1 MVESA
6 RARVSDGEGGGE
18 EGRRRWEVLRGQGR
32 RERGLWEEACSL
44 LQPSEDG
51 SVCVRTDGLLLPA
64 RFPHAHRH
72 PSLQSPPPGISPEK
86 AVDRPAGHLIRALLK
101 NVKSEIP
108 TEERA
113 EKIMYARLLA
123 LASAAISKNE
133 IHDSIELFK
142 EPNNQTSTW
151 RSCSDQGNQIPQGNL
166 LKYFECFFGCILDK
180 CCMKESQH
188 MLLFIPCMHFAVVVG
203 RTRTRSGY
211 ILVSANGGL
220 NQQRVAVCNA
230 VAVAALLNAYLVIP
244 NFLYSSVWKDTS
256 QFGDIY
262 HEDFFM
268 NYLKNDVDIVKE
280 LPSHL
285 QSLDIEAIG
294 SLITDNDIRKE
305 STPEYFLRVVFPLL
319 LKNGVVHF
327 YGFGNRLSFDPLPLD
342 LQKLRCKCNFHA
354 LKYVP
359 RIQEIGSLL
368 VRRIRKYNSSLNMLD
383 EHLLGKHMPHAPVRR
398 NDTSTSPVKYL
409 AMHMRFEMD
418 MVAYSLCDFDGGEKE
433 RKELQAYREVHFPT
447 LTMQIKNNNSLSPEE
462 SRSLGKCPLTPEEAA
477 IMLTA
482 LGYSSRTYIYLA
494 GSRIYGGRS
503 RMLSFTRL
511 YPNVITKED
520 VLTPSELAPFK
531 NFSSQLAALDFIACA
546 AADVFAMT
554 DSGSQLSS
562 LVNGYRIYHGRD
574 HAPTIRPNKKRF
586 ARILSENRT
595 IQWHDFGERVRKM
608 VQENQRI
615 IARRKGRS
623 IYRLPRTPGCMCKY

>member
-1 MVESA
+1 MGKEA
-6 RARVSDGEGGGE
+6 AKKGGAAGRYYAAKGGE
-18 EGRRRWEVLRGQGR
+18 NVGCGKRHAFFCNHLRMVLFVF
-32 RERGLWEEACSL
+32 GLM
-44 LQPSEDG
+44 G
-51 SVCVRTDGLLLPA
+51 SVFLLDSFMLTVIHH
-64 RFPHAHRH
+64 FSLHRRG
-72 PSLQSPPPGISPEK
+72 SLQRRQWIVSQ
-86 AVDRPAGHLIRALLK
+86 

-108 TEERA
+108 AEERA
-113 EKIMYARLLA
+113 EKIMHARLLA
-123 LASAAISKNE
+123 LASAAVSKNE
-133 IHDSIELFK
+133 IRDSIETY
-142 EPNNQTSTW
+142 NQTSTW
-151 RSCSDQGNQIPQGNL
+151 RPCSDQGNRIPR
-166 LKYFECFFGCILDK
+166 
-180 CCMKESQH
+180 
-188 MLLFIPCMHFAVVVG
+188 VVIG

-244 NFLYSSVWKDTS
+244 KFLYSSVWKDTS
-256 QFGDIY
+256 QFDDIY
-262 HEDFFM
+262 QEDFFM
-268 NYLKNDVDIVKE
+268 SYLKNDVAIVKE

-305 STPEYFLRVVFPLL
+305 STPDYFLQVVFPLL

-327 YGFGNRLSFDPLPLD
+327 FGFGNRLAFDPLPLD

-368 VRRIRKYNSSLNMLD
+368 VRRIREHNSSLNTLD
-383 EHLLGKHMPHAPVRR
+383 EHLLGKYMSHALVRR
-398 NDTSTSPVKYL
+398 NDTSTRPVKYL
-409 AMHMRFEMD
+409 ALHMRFEMD

-433 RKELQAYREVHFPT
+433 RRELQAYREVHFPT

-482 LGYSSRTYIYLA
+482 LGYSSRTFIYLA
-494 GSRIYGGRS
+494 GSRIYGGQS
-503 RMLSFTRL
+503 RKLPFTRL

-520 VLTPSELAPFK
+520 ILTPSELAPFK

-546 AADVFAMT
+546 TADVFAMT

-562 LVNGYRIYHGRD
+562 LVNGYRIYHGQD
-574 HAPTIRPNKKRF
+574 QAPTIRPNKKRF

-595 IQWHDFGERVRKM
+595 IQWHDFRERVRKM

>member
-1 MVESA
+1 MGKEA
-6 RARVSDGEGGGE
+6 AKKGGAAGRYYAAKGGE
-18 EGRRRWEVLRGQGR
+18 NVGCGKRHALFCNHLRMILFVFGLMGSFFLLDSLMLTVIHHFNLHRRGSLQRRRWIVPQ
-32 RERGLWEEACSL
+32 
-44 LQPSEDG
+44 
-51 SVCVRTDGLLLPA
+51 
-64 RFPHAHRH
+64 
-72 PSLQSPPPGISPEK
+72 
-86 AVDRPAGHLIRALLK
+86 

-151 RSCSDQGNQIPQGNL
+151 RSCSDQGNQIPQ
-166 LKYFECFFGCILDK
+166 
-180 CCMKESQH
+180 
-188 MLLFIPCMHFAVVVG
+188 VVVG

-262 HEDFFM
+262 QEDFFM

-327 YGFGNRLSFDPLPLD
+327 YGFGNRLAFDPLPLD

-354 LKYVP
+354 LKYAP

-383 EHLLGKHMPHAPVRR
+383 EHLFGKHMPHAPVRR

-433 RKELQAYREVHFPT
+433 RRELQAYREVHFPT
-447 LTMQIKNNNSLSPEE
+447 LTIQIKNNNSLSPEE

-482 LGYSSRTYIYLA
+482 LGYNSRTYIYLA